1 MIIAKTKLPPNFSLF
16 LIIGLFNASRQQ
28 EQSIGSQLNSCNYGS
43 IVKLSFR
50 EDLQGR
56 DWLLSAAIKY
66 RINLAQTCEHIFG
79 SSLQQ
84 SQSLKSRS
92 ASSSVTLAATARPSR
107 SSKLF
112 QEGGSTQQ
120 IHQELQQQTPGTSQA
135 FTLVNDIWRQRYHE
149 ELNRTEMYRP
159 LFSRPFSSKNKWIRG
174 EVILHVRRLE
184 PSRCLWKL
192 WLWLWSTRSRTTGPS
207 QVVLMWKQ
215 TSTGR
220 FWSVEPIGQSAT
232 WNHCVN
238 ERNLNC
244 TSFVSLSHLLLPLWL
259 SLKPFQEWNSNY
271 F

>member
-28 EQSIGSQLNSCNYGS
+28 EQSIGSQLNSCNYSS

-56 DWLLSAAIKY
+56 DWLLSGAIKY

-92 ASSSVTLAATARPSR
+92 ASSSVTLAATGRPSR
-107 SSKLF
+107 SSK
-112 QEGGSTQQ
+112 ERGSTEQL
-120 IHQELQQQTPGTSQA
+120 HQELEQQTPGTSLA
-135 FTLVNDIWRQRYHE
+135 FTLVNDILRQRYHE
-149 ELNRTEMYRP
+149 ESEQDRNVSAQFFRQ
-159 LFSRPFSSKNKWIRG
+159 FSSKNKWIRG
-174 EVILHVRRLE
+174 EVILHVRPLE
-184 PSRCLWKL
+184 PARCLWKL
-192 WLWLWSTRSRTTGPS
+192 WLWLWSTHSRTTGPS

-220 FWSVEPIGQSAT
+220 CWRVELIGQSAT
-232 WNHCVN
+232 WNHCVD

-244 TSFVSLSHLLLPLWL
+244 TSLVSLSHLLLPLLL
-259 SLKPFQEWNSNY
+259 SLKPFQEWNPNY